1 MKREQLLSE
10 PVEEKFLRYV
20 KIDSASDDHESKI
33 PSSEGQW
40 QLLRL
45 LQEELLTMGVF
56 RTELTETGILLAEL
70 PGWAGSPV
78 VGFIAHVDTAPQVPG
93 NGVQPLIHRN
103 YQGGEI
109 RLPAGPVISPRTC
122 PALSRVIGHD
132 LITSDGRTLLG
143 ADDKAGVAAIMAAVA
158 RWLADPGLARPN
170 LRVVFTPDEETG
182 RGIHT
187 LDLQRLG
194 ADLAYTVDGSEAG
207 EIEAENFNAENLLVR
222 IAGVS
227 AHTGNARGRMVNAV
241 HLAAEFVQ
249 GIPAGLRAETT
260 DGDYGFIHPNEIK
273 GNPEEVIIQLLLRD
287 FEVEKV
293 QYYRRLLAQAG
304 ELLMAK
310 YPGARITMEKTG
322 GYANMRA
329 EVAADPRIVQMAVR
343 AMQQLGIE
351 PVLKKIRGGTDG
363 AVLTAKGLPT
373 PNLFTGGVNFH
384 SRTEWLSVTWLR
396 QATEVLVVLGEL
408 WSREKRQE

>member
-1 MKREQLLSE
+1 M
-10 PVEEKFLRYV
+10 
-20 KIDSASDDHESKI
+20 
-33 PSSEGQW
+33 
-40 QLLRL
+40 
-45 LQEELLTMGVF
+45 
-56 RTELTETGILLAEL
+56 
-70 PGWAGSPV
+70 
-78 VGFIAHVDTAPQVPG
+78 
-93 NGVQPLIHRN
+93 
-103 YQGGEI
+103 
-109 RLPAGPVISPRTC
+109 
-122 PALSRVIGHD
+122 IGHD

-143 ADDKAGVAAIMAAVA
+143 ADVKRGGGIMAAVA
-158 RWLADPGLARPN
+158 RWLADPALPGN

-310 YPGARITMEKTG
+310 YRGPDHHGENRRIRQYAGGSGGGSPYSANGCPGHATI
-322 GYANMRA
+322 GY
-329 EVAADPRIVQMAVR
+329 
-343 AMQQLGIE
+343 
-351 PVLKKIRGGTDG
+351 
-363 AVLTAKGLPT
+363 
-373 PNLFTGGVNFH
+373 
-384 SRTEWLSVTWLR
+384 
-396 QATEVLVVLGEL
+396 
-408 WSREKRQE
+408 